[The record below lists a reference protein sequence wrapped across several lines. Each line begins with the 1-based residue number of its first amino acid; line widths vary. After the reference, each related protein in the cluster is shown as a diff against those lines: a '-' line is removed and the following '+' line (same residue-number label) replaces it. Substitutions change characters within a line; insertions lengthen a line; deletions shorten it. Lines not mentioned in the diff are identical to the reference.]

1 MSLSQLLAQLTG
13 VSSLSTVQLA
23 GRDVPVPSRSELR
36 QGLAECGAALARTCR
51 RLERDA
57 ACRRRCRLL
66 LAQSRAVCG
75 LLERPSGEALLQ
87 EFWSPSR
94 QQTARARL
102 LHRRALA
109 RAAAPWWQRLEE
121 EGDGY

>member
-1 MSLSQLLAQLTG
+1 M
-13 VSSLSTVQLA
+13 
-23 GRDVPVPSRSELR
+23 PSRSELQ
-36 QGLAECGAALARTCR
+36 QGLAEVGAALAQTCR

-66 LAQSRAVCG
+66 LAQSRAVCDV
-75 LLERPSGEALLQ
+75 LERPAGEAPLQ

-94 QQTARARL
+94 QHAARARL
-102 LHRRALA
+102 LHRKALA